1 MNQIIEKLTVEA
13 SAGDLEAQFEL
24 AQHYAVGNE
33 VKQNFVEAAKWYRK
47 AADHDYA
54 DAQFELARCYDT
66 GCGVHKNYSEAVKCY
81 RKAAEQGHAEA
92 QRELGRCYTQGK
104 GVKADYEKAERWFS
118 CAADQGCF
126 ATKND
131 YAEMNALLQKS
142 YKEGTL
148 KGKALEQLEKQCEAK
163 KAAHPPRKKYTGPFA
178 GLVNPLIELWDLI
191 VPENVNFFEWI
202 ILTIIYVVIASV
214 LLAVSILFFLF
225 QIFHVLLVFEGVRG
239 LVHGSRS
246 R

>member
-1 MNQIIEKLTVEA
+1 
-13 SAGDLEAQFEL
+13 
-24 AQHYAVGNE
+24 
-33 VKQNFVEAAKWYRK
+33 
-47 AADHDYA
+47 
-54 DAQFELARCYDT
+54 
-66 GCGVHKNYSEAVKCY
+66 
-81 RKAAEQGHAEA
+81 
-92 QRELGRCYTQGK
+92 
-104 GVKADYEKAERWFS
+104 
-118 CAADQGCF
+118 
-126 ATKND
+126 
-131 YAEMNALLQKS
+131 MNALLQKS

-148 KGKALEQLEKQCEAK
+148 KCKALEQLEKQCEAK

-178 GLVNPLIELWDLI
+178 GLVNPLIELWVLI